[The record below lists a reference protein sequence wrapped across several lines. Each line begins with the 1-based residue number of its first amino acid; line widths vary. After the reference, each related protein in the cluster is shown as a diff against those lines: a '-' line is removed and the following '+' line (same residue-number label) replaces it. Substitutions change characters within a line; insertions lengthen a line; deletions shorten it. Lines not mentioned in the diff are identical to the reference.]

1 MMEVMGLPLT
11 HDSELRPTQVWL
23 PLLLCEV
30 LAVAHVDAVVLVA
43 DPEDGEVDV
52 IICIL
57 DAEAIGALIQR
68 VELLSIHRRFV
79 PLHGVGLTGVADEVD
94 GCVLLGSHVA
104 WLLPQ
109 PEATAAYGRHGWA
122 RQASRL

>member
-1 MMEVMGLPLT
+1 MEAMGLPLT
-11 HDSELRPTQVWL
+11 HDSELRPTQVGL
-23 PLLLCEV
+23 PLLLREV

-52 IICIL
+52 IVCTL

-68 VELLSIHRRFV
+68 LELLSIRRRFV

-94 GCVLLGSHVA
+94 RRVLLGSHVA
-104 WLLPQ
+104 WVLPQ
-109 PEATAAYGRHGWA
+109 PEAPAAYGGHGWA
-122 RQASRL
+122 RQAGRL